1 MNIII
6 KVPNNVIAHCKN
18 KLKLSDKTISKLYK
32 SYINFVTDSDVHGGD
47 DGFEMWFEENGEE
60 TLEELENE

>member
-1 MNIII
+1 MECFWSY
-6 KVPNNVIAHCKN
+6 AHTGHQFN
-18 KLKLSDKTISKLYK
+18 
-32 SYINFVTDSDVHGGD
+32 GGD